1 MKAKTIFIL
10 SALLIV
16 SCTSVAQNPAV
27 STVHSDSE
35 ITALIQNFR
44 QARTRETSPTIVLA
58 QRFQQ
63 DFPNA
68 RRGADWYT
76 NNDLFKVEFEVGR
89 RDFWAFYDQS
99 GNLLLFKQE
108 IRRSELPAVVRT
120 AAQNA
125 LPNYRIDRDAYRIV
139 KGTQTFYKIEM
150 ERLRSDDIIL
160 FVKSDGS
167 IMEGIPVF

>member
-10 SALLIV
+10 SALLII
-16 SCTSVAQNPAV
+16 SCTTTAQNPVV

-44 QARTRETSPTIVLA
+44 QSRTREVSPTIVLA

-76 NNDLFKVEFEVGR
+76 NNDVFKVEFEVGR
-89 RDFWAFYDQS
+89 RDFTAFYDQD
-99 GNLLLFKQE
+99 GNLLLFRQE

-120 AAQNA
+120 AAENA
-125 LPNYRIDRDAYRIV
+125 LPNYRIERDAYKIV

-150 ERLRSDDIIL
+150 ERFRSNDIIL

-167 IMEGIPVF
+167 IMERMPVF